1 MVTGISYGKL
11 TMKQLDPNGDEFSEN
26 LAYVK
31 ENLAGASSARIT
43 EISDDVAFWAKELSG
58 LTNNTFKNLTV
69 SYDVSIDTPP
79 SP

>member
-31 ENLAGASSARIT
+31 DNLAGASSARVT
-43 EISDDVAFWAKELSG
+43 EVSHNIAYFAKELSA
-58 LTNNTFKNLTV
+58 LTQNTFKSLSV
-69 SYDVSIDTPP
+69 SYDVSIDTDPNP
-79 SP
+79 